1 MRCGVTSIV
10 VALVTCVKTST
21 AAFSISSK
29 VALHQ
34 QNHIDTDAT
43 VKNEQDLCCLPER
56 TTRRAM
62 ITSLAISVPT
72 MLSCRT
78 KVNAFDGGVGGLGKT
93 KPETGVV
100 FYDPDASP
108 SDNMNKDIFTNELVT
123 PNGTPVLVSFQAPW
137 PLLKTSTSIESRS
150 ISNPDSSFVQVAD
163 LSNGKTSLLL
173 NEKGIINKSF
183 FIDTIFGQQGKFGAY
198 GAPTDIKIKA
208 LSPSLYSAQFTAL
221 TPAMRE
227 TERKVIIST
236 SIITDTDANNKE
248 NSTVFMLVTGT
259 TLNRFVKMEKT
270 MTDIANSF
278 QAIPAPKSNFRRSS

>member
-1 MRCGVTSIV
+1 MRCGVTSAV

-29 VALHQ
+29 VALQ
-34 QNHIDTDAT
+34 QNHLDTP
-43 VKNEQDLCCLPER
+43 VKNEQDLCLPER
-56 TTRRAM
+56 TTRRAL
-62 ITSLAISVPT
+62 ISSLAISVPT
-72 MLSCRT
+72 MLSCRK

-163 LSNGKTSLLL
+163 LSNGKRSLL

-236 SIITDTDANNKE
+236 SIITDTDASNKE

>member
-1 MRCGVTSIV
+1 
-10 VALVTCVKTST
+10 
-21 AAFSISSK
+21 
-29 VALHQ
+29 
-34 QNHIDTDAT
+34 
-43 VKNEQDLCCLPER
+43 
-56 TTRRAM
+56 
-62 ITSLAISVPT
+62 
-72 MLSCRT
+72 
-78 KVNAFDGGVGGLGKT
+78 
-93 KPETGVV
+93 
-100 FYDPDASP
+100 
-108 SDNMNKDIFTNELVT
+108 MNKDIFTNELVT

-163 LSNGKTSLLL
+163 MSNGKTSLL

-259 TLNRFVKMEKT
+259 TLNRFIKMEKT
-270 MTDIANSF
+270 VTDIANSF